1 MVFKLY
7 YATPAQTC
15 STTKMPNLPTQ
26 HLICGIASLL
36 RCPNYRNHSK
46 KSIWLT
52 NLFLQWTS
60 ENSKTSLPLCNT
72 VIERSKDLLDG
83 FACFGCNAYL
93 ELDSFSCHK
102 VQVKHDLFDTRRLQ
116 SSSPIVFQNAP
127 ENKQTRKLATLYV
140 LLQLDLLCKLVSQS
154 QPHSP
159 ISKQTT
165 FIFQANTISK
175 FVLSS
180 FVVCWPRDI
189 SSSLFSLY
197 QKEIVAFR
205 KALLTQR
212 FFRHRNSFCE
222 STGWNH
228 FFHPTLFVSFGSW
241 TWCRC
246 LVIKSGAM
254 VVGATGE
261 CNKSEANPLQLMQL
275 PSTRQSTF
283 PRLPRM
289 VSIRPGILDFRLQ
302 VEFQGG
308 NKDRLSLRIW
318 DIWENSIHFSVVGK
332 SKHWYGL
339 EGSKWQS
346 K

>member
-1 MVFKLY
+1 MRQKTNKLESLQ
-7 YATPAQTC
+7 PFTC
-15 STTKMPNLPTQ
+15 CSWTSFANWFPNLNHI
-26 HLICGIASLL
+26 HLSQNRQPLYFKPIPFQSLFYHRL
-36 RCPNYRNHSK
+36 
-46 KSIWLT
+46 
-52 NLFLQWTS
+52 
-60 ENSKTSLPLCNT
+60 
-72 VIERSKDLLDG
+72 
-83 FACFGCNAYL
+83 
-93 ELDSFSCHK
+93 
-102 VQVKHDLFDTRRLQ
+102 LFDFYKTEEL
-116 SSSPIVFQNAP
+116 PW
-127 ENKQTRKLATLYV
+127 EL
-140 LLQLDLLCKLVSQS
+140 
-154 QPHSP
+154 
-159 ISKQTT
+159 
-165 FIFQANTISK
+165 
-175 FVLSS
+175 
-180 FVVCWPRDI
+180 CWPRDI

-222 STGWNH
+222 STGWNP

-289 VSIRPGILDFRLQ
+289 VSIKPGILDFRLQ

>member
-1 MVFKLY
+1 MLVFGIWLNSRSLRGGAIGGQVSASGADKLSLCNSGMVFKLY

-127 ENKQTRKLATLYV
+127 ENKQTNSKACNPLRAAAGPP
-140 LLQLDLLCKLVSQS
+140 LQTGF
-154 QPHSP
+154 P
-159 ISKQTT
+159 ISTT
-165 FIFQANTISK
+165 FTYLKTDN
-175 FVLSS
+175 LY
-180 FVVCWPRDI
+180 I
-189 SSSLFSLY
+189 SSQYHFKVCFIIVCCLIFIR
-197 QKEIVAFR
+197 QKNCHESFADQEIF
-205 KALLTQR
+205 
-212 FFRHRNSFCE
+212 HR
-222 STGWNH
+222 
-228 FFHPTLFVSFGSW
+228 
-241 TWCRC
+241 RC
-246 LVIKSGAM
+246 LAY
-254 VVGATGE
+254 
-261 CNKSEANPLQLMQL
+261 
-275 PSTRQSTF
+275 
-283 PRLPRM
+283 
-289 VSIRPGILDFRLQ
+289 IR
-302 VEFQGG
+302 
-308 NKDRLSLRIW
+308 K
-318 DIWENSIHFSVVGK
+318 K
-332 SKHWYGL
+332 
-339 EGSKWQS
+339 
-346 K
+346 